1 VRRLL
6 PATLL
11 VSAAAIGYEI
21 LLMRVLSIVQWHHF
35 AWMII
40 SLALLGYGASG
51 TFIAI
56 LRHRLEPRFEAAFAA
71 GALLFSVSMIGCF
84 IFAQRVPFNALEI
97 IWDYSQLLNLAV
109 LYLAFFVPFFFAASC
124 IGLMFTC
131 RGSESGRIYFFDL
144 FGAGLGAMLVIA
156 LLYAASPQTSLVLL
170 ALLPLI
176 GSALVAVR
184 LPARLPLGGAQLA
197 WLLLLAFGV
206 PQAYLELRISEYKG
220 LAQALQVVDSRVVGQ
235 SSSPL
240 GLVTVVDSPTVPI
253 RHAPGLSFSTRHIP
267 PPQLAVFTDADG
279 MSAITRYDG
288 EPGSVAYL
296 GDMTAALPYALLD
309 EPSVLVLGAGTGSD
323 VLMALYHG
331 ASSVDAVELN
341 PQMTRLVAKTHAD
354 FAGQIYADQR
364 VTVHTGEARGYI
376 ESRDGDY
383 DLIQI
388 GLLDSFG
395 ASGAGVQAL
404 NESYIYTVEALQAYL
419 DDLAPGGLVAI
430 TRWVKLPPRDSVKL
444 IATAIEALRRSG
456 VDEPGERLAVIR
468 SWNTST
474 LLMKNSA
481 LSPQDVDRIR
491 EFARARSFDTAWF
504 PGIRAADANRYNQLQ
519 EPYVFD
525 AAMTL
530 LGDSR
535 ADFLD
540 RYKFHVAPP
549 TDDRPYFFH
558 FFRWRTLPE
567 VMALRAAGGAGLV
580 EWGYLVLVA
589 TLLQAA
595 VVGLFLILA
604 PLALTKHAWPAPAGR
619 RFGLYFLLLGLAFLF
634 VEMAFIQKFILFL
647 SHPLY
652 AVAVVLSG
660 FLLFAGLGSAL
671 SERFARRLPWPSISP
686 VTVAVASIAILALL
700 YIALLP
706 TIFTAFIGLPD
717 TARIAVSLAL
727 IAPLAFFMG
736 MPFPLGLK
744 RLSAEA
750 PGFVPW
756 AWGINGFASV
766 VSAVLA
772 TLLAVEFGF
781 NLVIVI
787 ALLCYAVAARQF
799 AVSRA
804 S

>member
-1 VRRLL
+1 
-6 PATLL
+6 
-11 VSAAAIGYEI
+11 
-21 LLMRVLSIVQWHHF
+21 MRVLSIVQWHHF

-56 LRHRLEPRFEAAFAA
+56 LRRRLEPRFEAAFAA

-84 IFAQRVPFNALEI
+84 VLAQRVPFNALEI
-97 IWDYSQLLNLAV
+97 IWDYSQMLKLAL
-109 LYLAFFVPFFFAASC
+109 LYLVFFVPFFLAAFC
-124 IGLMFTC
+124 IGLVFTC

-156 LLYAASPQTSLVLL
+156 LLFAASPQTSLVLL
-170 ALLPLI
+170 ALLPLV
-176 GSALVAVR
+176 GSALVAAG
-184 LPARLPLGGAQLA
+184 LSSRLPLGVAQLT
-197 WLLLLAFGV
+197 WLLLLALGV
-206 PQAYLELRISEYKG
+206 PQAHLGLRISEYKG
-220 LAQALQVVDSRVVGQ
+220 LAQALEVVDSRVLGQ

-240 GLVTVVDSPTVPI
+240 GLITVVDSPAVPI
-253 RHAPGLSFSTRHIP
+253 RYAPGLSFSTRHIP
-267 PPQLAVFTDADG
+267 PSQLAVFTDADS

-288 EPGSVAYL
+288 DLDSLAYL

-309 EPSVLVLGAGTGSD
+309 EPAVLVLGAGTGSD
-323 VLMALYHG
+323 VLTALYHG
-331 ASSVDAVELN
+331 ASGIDAVELN
-341 PQMTRLVAKTHAD
+341 PQVTRLVAKTHAD
-354 FAGQIYADQR
+354 FAGRIYADPR
-364 VTVHTGEARGYI
+364 VTVHTAEARGFI
-376 ESRDGDY
+376 ESRAGGY

-419 DDLAPGGLVAI
+419 QDLAPGGMVSI

-444 IATAIEALRRSG
+444 FATAIEALRRSG
-456 VDEPGERLAVIR
+456 VNDPGKHLAVVR

-474 LLMKNSA
+474 LLMKHGEFM
-481 LSPQDVDRIR
+481 PQDVDRIR
-491 EFARARSFDTAWF
+491 EFTRARSFDTAWF
-504 PGIRAADANRYNQLQ
+504 PGIRAADANRYNRLPAPFLF
-519 EPYVFD
+519 E
-525 AAMTL
+525 AAAAL
-530 LGDSR
+530 LGDE
-535 ADFLD
+535 AAEFLD
-540 RYKFHVAPP
+540 RYKFHVGPA
-549 TDDRPYFFH
+549 TDNRPHFFH

-567 VMALRAAGGAGLV
+567 VMALRKAGGAGLI
-580 EWGYLVLVA
+580 EWGYLVLAA

-595 VVGLFLILA
+595 ALGLILILL
-604 PLALTKHAWPAPAGR
+604 PLALVKRAWPARTGR
-619 RFGLYFLLLGLAFLF
+619 RFGFYFLLLGLAFLF

-671 SERFARRLPWPSISP
+671 SNAFAQRIPWRAVSP
-686 VTVAVASIAILALL
+686 VTIAVAAIAIVALA
-700 YIALLP
+700 YVAILP
-706 TIFTAFIGLPD
+706 AVFTAFIGWPD
-717 TARIAVSLAL
+717 IARIAVSLAL

-736 MPFPLGLK
+736 MPFPLGLE
-744 RLSAEA
+744 RLSAVA

-781 NLVIVI
+781 NAVIVLALVLYGI
-787 ALLCYAVAARQF
+787 AAWDEAAGR
-799 AVSRA
+799 SR
-804 S
+804 